1 MVGVVSVDD
10 VTQGVIAMILALA
23 CASACIIL
31 AAGVRQTYRASR
43 LARHLAR
50 MPQADANALMAWGA
64 GRSPLARFWVN
75 DPAAPALS
83 PASGLAPVP
92 PSSSPLTL
100 PKWHAGADR
109 QGSVEARAEKH
120 DIADED
126 TAPLVIA
133 ISADGTPRSRSKPVR
148 PHECWLWDGRDFVCM
163 RDLRP
168 FIATLEDVRQN

>member
-1 MVGVVSVDD
+1 VVGVVSVDD
-10 VTQGVIAMILALA
+10 VTQGVIAMILAMA

-43 LARHLAR
+43 LARQLAR
-50 MPQADANALMAWGA
+50 MPRADANALVTWNA
-64 GRSPLARFWVN
+64 GRSPLVRSWVV
-75 DPAAPALS
+75 DPATSAQIPT
-83 PASGLAPVP
+83 PPAPVS
-92 PSSSPLTL
+92 PSSAPLTL

-109 QGSVEARAEKH
+109 QGSVEAKAEKH
-120 DIADED
+120 DVADED

-133 ISADGTPRSRSKPVR
+133 ISADGIPRSRRKPVH

-168 FIATLEDVRQN
+168 YIASLEDVRQN